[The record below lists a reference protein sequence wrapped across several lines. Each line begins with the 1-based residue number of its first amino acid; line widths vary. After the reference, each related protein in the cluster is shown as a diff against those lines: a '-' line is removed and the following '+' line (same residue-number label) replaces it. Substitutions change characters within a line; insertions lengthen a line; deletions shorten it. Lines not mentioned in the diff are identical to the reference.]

1 MASWFVDLTPL
12 RITIYYIRTPPFCL
26 YALSDPHCNATIG
39 SIFIVATLITKLDFL
54 ENIAAIFRGAAR
66 EVINARTHPQT
77 EKQKP
82 EKVEEEIL
90 EESNLS
96 VSDYEKRI
104 TKAMLR
110 TDSSKVIE
118 YLAVEKATL
127 KYLSEIFGPIER
139 NPVVTVKNRIFRFD
153 GRKKLSDH
161 LEYIFEVK
169 YSSNLHFIKHEA
181 LPRLRLLA
189 LDYRQATKRI
199 VVMHLVV
206 VSDELRK
213 EKAKIMQELG
223 AVSRGF
229 HIRYII
235 LDKREIDLA

>member
-1 MASWFVDLTPL
+1 MPDVVTFIERIGIAAALTVL
-12 RITIYYIRTPPFCL
+12 SFTVGLVLSAF
-26 YALSDPHCNATIG
+26 ALSKRENDYYRLAGTFLLIMLALSANNLTVYAI

-66 EVINARTHPQT
+66 EVIDARTHPQT
-77 EKQKP
+77 EQQKR

-96 VSDYEKRI
+96 ISDYEKRI

-161 LEYIFEVK
+161 VEYIFEVK
-169 YSSNLHFIKHEA
+169 YSSNLHFIK
-181 LPRLRLLA
+181 
-189 LDYRQATKRI
+189 
-199 VVMHLVV
+199 
-206 VSDELRK
+206 
-213 EKAKIMQELG
+213 
-223 AVSRGF
+223 
-229 HIRYII
+229 
-235 LDKREIDLA
+235 